1 MILQAIILAIGM
13 KKMTKNNPTTVYL
26 LMEEVDPIGVYH
38 HKLDA
43 QNDAIKYELHNYTI
57 TELELV

>member
-1 MILQAIILAIGM
+1 M

-26 LMEEVDPIGVYH
+26 LMEEIDPIGVYH